1 MRGEFPREV
10 SKDRNH
16 LSGSHIPSGLKIK
29 QPRLHCCAWHRLTL
43 NFAVSYSSSQA
54 ASFVLRFRVNK
65 VNKSKQSILE
75 CSCAKKTACPNQ
87 NLLILFLNYNII
99 SMGELHS
106 LVLHGMIKLSKN
118 LRCRGYI
125 TLIISSWDILNI
137 LTYLNHS
144 RYQCSWHP
152 SSVVLSFHF
161 VVGCFIRQKFHT
173 RKVAY
178 FRVSI

>member
-1 MRGEFPREV
+1 MSPTMRGEFPREV

-29 QPRLHCCAWHRLTL
+29 QHRLHCKAWHRPTL

-54 ASFVLRFRVNK
+54 ASFVLRFC

-106 LVLHGMIKLSKN
+106 LLLHGTKRNDQTIQEFKM
-118 LRCRGYI
+118 
-125 TLIISSWDILNI
+125 
-137 LTYLNHS
+137 
-144 RYQCSWHP
+144 
-152 SSVVLSFHF
+152 
-161 VVGCFIRQKFHT
+161 
-173 RKVAY
+173 
-178 FRVSI
+178 